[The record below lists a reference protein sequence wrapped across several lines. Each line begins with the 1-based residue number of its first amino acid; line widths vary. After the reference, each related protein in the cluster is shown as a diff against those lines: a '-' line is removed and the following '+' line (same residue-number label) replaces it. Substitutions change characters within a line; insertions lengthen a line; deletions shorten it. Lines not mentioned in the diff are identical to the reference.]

1 MLQSSLTAGDTLSF
15 STVLDGYPAGAGW
28 VLKYR
33 LVPRTGS
40 NPAIAITASA
50 DGDSHRVLV
59 DAATTGA
66 WVVDSY
72 TWNSWVEKSG
82 EVYSIASGQLGI
94 QADPRTVAAG
104 LDGRSSARKA
114 LDAADAALAAYGSKA
129 YLQAYEI
136 NGRSQ
141 KFHSPSEFLAWR
153 SALQREVRRED
164 AAADMA
170 AGRGSRN
177 KIFVRVPRA

>member
-1 MLQSSLTAGDTLSF
+1 MQQNTLIAGDTLNF
-15 STVLDGYPAGAGW
+15 ATVVADYPAGAGW

-40 NPAIAITASA
+40 NPAIAFSASA
-50 DGDSHRVLV
+50 DGDSHRVQIA
-59 DAATTGA
+59 AATTGA
-66 WVVDSY
+66 WAADSY
-72 TWNSWVEKSG
+72 TWSSWVEKAG
-82 EVYSIASGQLGI
+82 EVYSVDSGQLVI
-94 QADPRTVAAG
+94 QADPRSVAAG
-104 LDGRSSARKA
+104 FDGRSAARKA
-114 LDAADAALAAYGSKA
+114 LDAADAALAAYGAKA

-141 KFHSPSEFLAWR
+141 RFHSPSEFLAWR
-153 SALQREVRRED
+153 NALQTEVRREQ